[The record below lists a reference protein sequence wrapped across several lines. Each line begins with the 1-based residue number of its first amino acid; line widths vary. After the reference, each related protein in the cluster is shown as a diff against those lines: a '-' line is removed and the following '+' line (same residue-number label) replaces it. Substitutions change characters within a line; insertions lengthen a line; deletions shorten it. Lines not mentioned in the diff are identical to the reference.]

1 MSDQVAIEVLVEALT
16 AVSEYDNPLNP
27 IYEAL
32 SQQRPALSTSASSA
46 QALSQGSLTLR
57 TIREHSE
64 LLHDHADQARD
75 QTFAV
80 HQEIQSC
87 QSIPPTPLPILP
99 LGF

>member
-1 MSDQVAIEVLVEALT
+1 VSDQVAIEVFVEVLT
-16 AVSEYDNPLNP
+16 AVPEYDNPLAS
-27 IYEAL
+27 IYAAL
-32 SQQRPALSTSASSA
+32 SMERP
-46 QALSQGSLTLR
+46 LTLR

-64 LLHDHADQARD
+64 LLHDHADQGRD

-80 HQEIQSC
+80 HQVIQSC